1 MYAEFFGLRELP
13 FNNTPDPRFFYS
25 TPDHEEALASLV
37 YATQERK
44 GFVLLSGEV
53 GTGKTLVSRMMLRN
67 FGSRIA
73 FANINHV
80 VSGASDLL
88 ESVCVEFELPVEPRS
103 SHTKIVRVLH
113 DFLLAKFAQDV
124 PVVLLL
130 DEAQNLPTEAFEQ
143 LRTIGNL
150 EADDAKLLQ
159 IVIVGQP
166 ELQQRFQSQELRQ
179 LRQRLFRSFHLSELT
194 LDHTAGYIEHR
205 LSVVGAPDSTI
216 FDRGAVEL
224 IYKHSRG
231 LPREI
236 NTICDNAMLSAYAAN
251 TKTISI
257 SFLKT
262 VVEQMTL
269 GLPTPKTPTIMP
281 TAALAAPVPITQ
293 PSVTQPVSM
302 PAAEVPEQSAARVEA
317 LSIRLAEIEGRL
329 QGQKNSSAND
339 SSQVHDVLCEAMN
352 RNKEDIA
359 SVRDLMSADVHELNR
374 RMSHCEKQLHDTR
387 GIVAVAHKA
396 AHDLSSLLAKAEN
409 LSTSIDQRSE
419 AINRRDED
427 LKQTGMKF
435 KRVIGEVRRVF
446 DRLRVVASQ
455 THSVER
461 RAQRVSDQL
470 KSQTSQARSVV
481 DGLTKHLR
489 SIVPVDSITGKSAGI
504 LKEATMRRDEVLPIL
519 PRSLPLQADR
529 TRMMGILDSTRESV
543 AELRGLVDD
552 QSPVRELPAPQAGDP
567 GDEDEAVVTSRLANE
582 VEGLIQMIDN

>member
-80 VSGASDLL
+80 VNGASDLL

-179 LRQRLFRSFHLSELT
+179 LRQRLFRSFHLSSLT
-194 LDHTAGYIEHR
+194 LEHTTGYIEHR

-216 FDRGAVEL
+216 FDRGAVE
-224 IYKHSRG
+224 IVYQYSRG

-251 TKTISI
+251 SKNISA

-262 VVEQMTL
+262 VVEQMNL
-269 GLPTPKTPTIMP
+269 GQPAPAT
-281 TAALAAPVPITQ
+281 TATTTTNPVSTAVLAKQLV
-293 PSVTQPVSM
+293 SQPVTTV
-302 PAAEVPEQSAARVEA
+302 AANVPELNSGQVES

-329 QGQKNSSAND
+329 QAQKQSSTNV

-359 SVRDLMSADVHELNR
+359 SIRGQMHTDVHELNR
-374 RMSHCEKQLHDTR
+374 RIAQSEKQMNDTR
-387 GIVAVAHKA
+387 GIVAVAQKA
-396 AHDLSSLLAKAEN
+396 AHDLSALLTKAEN

-419 AINRRDED
+419 SLDRRDTD

-455 THSVER
+455 THAVER

-470 KSQTSQARSVV
+470 KSQTSQARAVV
-481 DGLTKHLR
+481 DGLTNHLR
-489 SIVPVDSITGKSAGI
+489 SIVPANTQSSKSVRI
-504 LKEATMRRDEVLPIL
+504 LKEATMRKDEVLTHMPKSQ
-519 PRSLPLQADR
+519 PFQADR

-543 AELRGLVDD
+543 SELRGLVVD
-552 QSPVRELPAPQAGDP
+552 QSLERKLPTPKIGGQD
-567 GDEDEAVVTSRLANE
+567 DENEPVVTSRLANE
-582 VEGLIQMIDN
+582 VEGLLQMIED

>member
-80 VSGASDLL
+80 VNGASDLL

-179 LRQRLFRSFHLSELT
+179 LRQRIFRSFHLSQLS
-194 LDHTAGYIEHR
+194 LQHTAGYIEHR

-216 FDRGAVEL
+216 FDRGAVEP
-224 IYKHSRG
+224 IYNHSRG

-251 TKTISI
+251 SKTISA

-262 VVEQMTL
+262 VIEQMTL
-269 GLPTPKTPTIMP
+269 GQPTPAVE
-281 TAALAAPVPITQ
+281 AASPHEGDSNAVPMNQ
-293 PSVTQPVSM
+293 PAVSQPASM
-302 PAAEVPEQSAARVEA
+302 SAENVPDQSSGRVEA

-329 QGQKNSSAND
+329 QGHKNGSANE
-339 SSQVHDVLCEAMN
+339 SNHVHDVLCESMN
-352 RNKEDIA
+352 RNKEEIA
-359 SVRDLMSADVHELNR
+359 NLRGQMHTDVHELNCR
-374 RMSHCEKQLHDTR
+374 IAQSEKQLNDTR
-387 GIVAVAHKA
+387 GIVAVAQKA
-396 AHDLSSLLAKAEN
+396 AHDLSALLAKAEN
-409 LSTSIDQRSE
+409 LSASIDQRSD
-419 AINRRDED
+419 AIDRRDED

-455 THSVER
+455 THTIER
-461 RAQRVSDQL
+461 SAQRVSDQL
-470 KSQTSQARSVV
+470 KSQTIQARTVV
-481 DGLTKHLR
+481 DGLTSHLR
-489 SIVPVDSITGKSAGI
+489 SIVPLDSTSTQSVGI
-504 LKEATMRRDEVLPIL
+504 LKEATMRRDQVLPHL
-519 PRSLPLQADR
+519 PKSLPLQADR

-543 AELRGLVDD
+543 SELRVLVND
-552 QSPVRELPAPQAGDP
+552 QSPGRKLPAQPASDLGD
-567 GDEDEAVVTSRLANE
+567 GNEVVVTSRLAHE
-582 VEGLIQMIDN
+582 VEGLMQMINR